1 MQTEIFG
8 QAGRN
13 LAAEA
18 MAAEGALKKMA
29 QEEMQACP
37 GFQDDVVAEDGA
49 ARGLAFALPL
59 SLALWMMIG
68 GVIWMLVR

>member
-1 MQTEIFG
+1 MQTEIFE

-29 QEEMQACP
+29 QEETQAWP
-37 GFQDDVVAEDGA
+37 GFQDDVVVGDGA
-49 ARGLAFALPL
+49 VRGLVFVLPL

-68 GVIWMLVR
+68 GVIWMLAR